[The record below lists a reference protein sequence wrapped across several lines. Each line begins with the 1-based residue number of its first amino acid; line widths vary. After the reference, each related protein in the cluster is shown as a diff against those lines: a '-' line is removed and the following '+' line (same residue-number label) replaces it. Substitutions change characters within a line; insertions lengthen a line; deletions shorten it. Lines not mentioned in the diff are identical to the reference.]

1 MAIWNR
7 TGLSRPRA
15 RKVLHFRCTSPR
27 ILFLNSSTSTTK
39 PSALPGSEHRARMPL
54 CSLTIASNSSIVRM
68 SAGALDL
75 AAARL
80 EEIRLEEEKLRSELQ
95 EQVEEFGFTPPRAEK
110 SKRLTGI
117 FYDFTVTRGL
127 TTEIKDAEVA
137 RIRAVCP
144 NGLFGRLFK
153 TVTKFKLADGA
164 FLLLAS
170 PLPEDAP
177 RNLRLMFSKAVET
190 KETARRLRIEKMADE
205 CP

>member
-1 MAIWNR
+1 MAIVNLRLLTLWHTEPVKR
-7 TGLSRPRA
+7 MTGQ
-15 RKVLHFRCTSPR
+15 
-27 ILFLNSSTSTTK
+27 
-39 PSALPGSEHRARMPL
+39 
-54 CSLTIASNSSIVRM
+54 IVRM
-68 SAGALDL
+68 STGALDL

-190 KETARRLRIEKMADE
+190 KETAPRLRIEKVGDE
-205 CP
+205 CITSSPYKEVAEDRQSEAGRFSTSRLLKTG